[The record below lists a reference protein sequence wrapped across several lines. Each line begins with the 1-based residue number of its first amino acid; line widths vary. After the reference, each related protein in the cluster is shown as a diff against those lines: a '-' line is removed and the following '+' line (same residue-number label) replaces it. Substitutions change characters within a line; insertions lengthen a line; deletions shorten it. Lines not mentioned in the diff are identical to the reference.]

1 MVRIIY
7 LAKDMTLIWSMR
19 PNKILVMKKL
29 ISTTI
34 FLLFPFLLC
43 SCDGGSYL
51 ASGLIKSNNGTS
63 CDFSF
68 ITFEGHYTFELNR
81 YRSDHDFKYSLSL
94 ESGEVNIYYQW
105 ATFDKALLIN
115 IKDKQ
120 NLEGSSGYVSGGSK
134 AKIIIETVTKC
145 ENGNFHIEY
154 KH

>member
-1 MVRIIY
+1 MVRIIH
-7 LAKDMTLIWSMR
+7 LAKDMTSIWSMR
-19 PNKILVMKKL
+19 PNKILAMKKI

-51 ASGLIKSNNGTS
+51 ATGLFKSNNGTS
-63 CDFSF
+63 CDLSF
-68 ITFEGHYTFELNR
+68 LSFEGHYTFELNR
-81 YRSDHDFKYSLSL
+81 YSRDHDFKYSLSL

-120 NLEGSSGYVSGGSK
+120 NLEGSSGYVSGNYK

-145 ENGNFHIEY
+145 ENGSFHIAYE
-154 KH
+154 